1 MPMKFKRDSL
11 NVDPA
16 AETARIVDAIKKQ
29 ILVDMKR
36 EGAIVAISGGVD
48 SSVCAALA
56 VKALGAE
63 KVLGLALPEK
73 DSAPESKSLAEQLA
87 DHLGIECLEEN
98 ISGALEGFDC
108 YRRRDEAIKKLFPEF
123 GPGYKNKIT
132 LGSNILE
139 KAGFNFFKLTI
150 ESPDGEVKEM
160 RLPKKE
166 YLQIVAA
173 SNFKQ
178 RTRMAMGY
186 YHAERL
192 NRVLIGTGNKD
203 EHMLGFFV
211 KYGDGGTDIKPIAHL
226 LKMQVYQIADYLEIP
241 EDIRGR
247 TPTTDTYSAE
257 VTQTDFFFGV
267 EFPILDPI
275 WYAMENGV
283 SAEDAA
289 KALDLKPDQVERV
302 IKDIK
307 QKMRTTQYLRAQ
319 PLHIDE
325 NLSWPE
331 T

>member
-1 MPMKFKRDSL
+1 MKFTRDSL
-11 NVDPA
+11 RIDPA
-16 AETARIVDAIKKQ
+16 AETARIVERMKKQ
-29 ILVDMKR
+29 ILVELKR

-56 VKALGAE
+56 ARALGPE
-63 KVLGLALPEK
+63 KVLGLALPER
-73 DSAPESKSLAEQLA
+73 DSAEESKSLAEQLA
-87 DHLGIECLEEN
+87 GHLGIEFLEEN
-98 ISGALEGFDC
+98 ISGALEGFGC
-108 YRRRDEAIKKLFPEF
+108 YRRRDEAIKRLFPEF

-132 LGSNILE
+132 LGSSILE
-139 KAGFNFFKLTI
+139 KAGINFFKLTI
-150 ESPDGEVKEM
+150 ESPDGQIKEI

-178 RTRMAMGY
+178 RTRMAMAY

-192 NRVLIGTGNKD
+192 NRALIGTGNKD

-226 LKMQVYQIADYLEIP
+226 FKMQVYQLADYLQIP
-241 EDIRGR
+241 EGIRGR

-267 EFPILDPI
+267 AFPILDPI
-275 WYAMENGV
+275 WYAMENGISV
-283 SAEDAA
+283 ADTAN
-289 KALDLKPDQVERV
+289 ALGLEEDQVERV
-302 IKDIK
+302 IKDIH
-307 QKMRTTQYLRAQ
+307 QKMRTTQYLRSK

-325 NLSWPE
+325 NLTGCE